1 MASINLLSNPSRVE
15 TPFIEVQIGK
25 HKFGVRTDTKNIIFP
40 NYIRSLQISKI
51 NGTVNSYTITIDYPI
66 TSKDNDPNFFEKV
79 FASVADTRLI
89 YITYGDLST
98 PTYVYRKEQA
108 LITNIRQQFSMSS
121 VISYV
126 ISAQSSAILSTVGNF
141 SFDAYANERPSNVI
155 RDLLYK
161 YNEKYG
167 LLQLFPGMRNRTKVE
182 NAGLLPTD
190 DLPISIEAKVN
201 ISVFDYLAYLVSLM
215 RTNRDVKDTLIK
227 SSLFT
232 FIVVDDLSGDFDG
245 VYFKVVSM
253 SKDLSYSPKINT
265 YVVDIGYPSA
275 NVVTSFSVDS
285 NEVYSMLY
293 KYNEDISTS
302 SYTERIDD
310 NGNLV
315 QVYSPTIGTSKEKF
329 VTTESQKTWWTKV
342 TEFPITATLTLK
354 GLLRPAI
361 LMSYVRLNV
370 LFYGRKHISSGLY
383 IITKQYDTIDTSG
396 YRTTLSL
403 TRVGGDDEFI

>member
-25 HKFGVRTDTKNIIFP
+25 HKFGVRTDAKNIIFP

-108 LITNIRQQFSMSS
+108 LITNIKQQFSMSS

-201 ISVFDYLAYLVSLM
+201 TSVFDYLAYLVSLM
-215 RTNRDVKDTLIK
+215 RTSRDVKDTLIK

-245 VYFKVVSM
+245 VYFKIVSM
-253 SKDLSYSPKINT
+253 NKDLSYSPKINT
-265 YVVDIGYPSA
+265 YTVDIGYPSA

-310 NGNLV
+310 NGKLV

-383 IITKQYDTIDTSG
+383 IITKQYDTIDTGG

-403 TRVGGDDEFI
+403 TRIGEDDEFI